1 MISHMTEAV
10 EAKNEGR
17 RGLLKD
23 SCLNGH
29 SLKMNRPSQN
39 VLLVKWSQEIRVSK
53 NGLRFPL

>member
-1 MISHMTEAV
+1 MTEAV

-29 SLKMNRPSQN
+29 SLKMNRANQN